1 MKNTAKNLPMLPF
14 RIVSKTINNNES
26 YRRFSQNNLIMN
38 WGWLASFLVI
48 SIFNGWMI
56 NLSEVEPFFLE
67 AERLKQIIAVY
78 FAIFPLAATVYILF
92 KSTKL
97 LVVSLI
103 ASRVILAVALCYL
116 KSPAFNPLF
125 MGFLGFNLI
134 LFVFVLIFVC
144 KTRGIVAPA
153 FILFFTIVLALIGLG
168 EWAFHLVW
176 YCNLVVS
183 VNKSGRQLR
192 NALDSFDAAMLSLTG
207 IAAVGL
213 AVGWVMGGFSG

>member
-1 MKNTAKNLPMLPF
+1 MLF
-14 RIVSKTINNNES
+14 RSRI
-26 YRRFSQNNLIMN
+26 
-38 WGWLASFLVI
+38 
-48 SIFNGWMI
+48 
-56 NLSEVEPFFLE
+56 
-67 AERLKQIIAVY
+67 KQIIAVY
-78 FAIFPLAATVYILF
+78 FAIFPLAATVYVLF

-116 KSPAFNPLF
+116 KSPLLNPLF
-125 MGFLGFNLI
+125 MGFVGFNLL

-176 YCNLVVS
+176 YCNLVVT

-207 IAAVGL
+207 VAAVGL
-213 AVGWVMGGFSG
+213 AVGWIMGGFSG